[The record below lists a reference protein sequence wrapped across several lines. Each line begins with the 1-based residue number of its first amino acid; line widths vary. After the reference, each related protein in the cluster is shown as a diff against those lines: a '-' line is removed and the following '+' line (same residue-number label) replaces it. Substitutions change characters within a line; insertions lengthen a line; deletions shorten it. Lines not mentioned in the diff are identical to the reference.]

1 MINFEKLFG
10 KKDTPEK
17 NWNDEINSIPVQD
30 RIREALAGEENVT
43 IASVRDSADAA
54 ALIKVLESQYPA
66 LKFRSGEYA
75 QDPRPETQLYIS
87 ATLKSAEEK

>member
-17 NWNDEINSIPVQD
+17 NWDDVVNSIPVQD
-30 RIREALAGEENVT
+30 GIREALGGKENVT
-43 IASVRDSADAA
+43 ITSVRDSADAA
-54 ALIKVLESQYPA
+54 ALIKVLEPRYPT
-66 LKFRSGEYA
+66 LKFSSGEYS